1 MIAQLRKELKVYF
14 SGILGYLI
22 IGIYLLINGLML
34 WVFNGPFNLLEGG
47 YASLEN
53 YFGLAPWVFLFLI
66 PAIGMRIFSDE
77 LKSGMMELLVVR
89 PISVVQLVWAK
100 FLGALAVVLLAVLPT
115 LVYLWSVNALG
126 SPVGN
131 LDWGAAVGSF
141 IGLIAL
147 GAAYTAVAVFAS
159 ALTTNNVV
167 AFVLGVAFNMG
178 LYLGFEALADLY
190 KFSGWELTVRNLG
203 INEHYRS
210 MSRGVIDARDLGY
223 FVSLVLL
230 FIGATVAV
238 IGRPHLKSPWGKA
251 GVYVGAAILLLLLSF
266 SARFRFDL
274 TEEQRFSLS
283 EGTESLLSQI
293 EEPLLIKVYLSGDFP
308 AGFERL
314 QRETQ
319 HQLEEWSAK
328 NGNVFFEFINPNTVD
343 NANEFKNQ
351 LGTKGINAVQLQVQN
366 KDGQSVLN
374 VFPGAILSYQER
386 EATAVLLEDVM
397 VYDPAEQVNIS
408 IQQLE
413 FNLAKALNTLLTT
426 DKPKAFTNIAAFID
440 LE

>member
-89 PISVVQLVWAK
+89 PLSIVQLVWAK
-100 FLGALAVVLLAVLPT
+100 FLGALVVVLLAVLPT
-115 LVYLWSVNALG
+115 LVYLWSIHALG

-141 IGLIAL
+141 IGLLAL

-190 KFSGWELTVRNLG
+190 KFSGWELTVRNFG

-223 FVSLVLL
+223 FVSIVFL
-230 FIGATVAV
+230 FIGMTVAI
-238 IGRPHLKSPWGKA
+238 IGRPHLKSPWRKA
-251 GVYVGAAILLLLLSF
+251 LLYIASALVLLVVAF
-266 SARFRFDL
+266 AARFRIDL

-283 EGTESLLSQI
+283 EGTLSLLSQV
-293 EEPLLIKVYLSGDFP
+293 EEPVLIKVYLSGEFP

-319 HQLEEWSAK
+319 HQLEEWSAI
-328 NGNVFFEFINPNTVD
+328 NGNVFFEFINP
-343 NANEFKNQ
+343 
-351 LGTKGINAVQLQVQN
+351 
-366 KDGQSVLN
+366 
-374 VFPGAILSYQER
+374 
-386 EATAVLLEDVM
+386 
-397 VYDPAEQVNIS
+397 
-408 IQQLE
+408 
-413 FNLAKALNTLLTT
+413 
-426 DKPKAFTNIAAFID
+426 
-440 LE
+440 

>member
-1 MIAQLRKELKVYF
+1 
-14 SGILGYLI
+14 
-22 IGIYLLINGLML
+22 
-34 WVFNGPFNLLEGG
+34 
-47 YASLEN
+47 
-53 YFGLAPWVFLFLI
+53 
-66 PAIGMRIFSDE
+66 
-77 LKSGMMELLVVR
+77 
-89 PISVVQLVWAK
+89 
-100 FLGALAVVLLAVLPT
+100 
-115 LVYLWSVNALG
+115 
-126 SPVGN
+126 
-131 LDWGAAVGSF
+131 
-141 IGLIAL
+141 
-147 GAAYTAVAVFAS
+147 
-159 ALTTNNVV
+159 
-167 AFVLGVAFNMG
+167 MG

-283 EGTESLLSQI
+283 EGTASLLSQI

-426 DKPKAFTNIAAFID
+426 DKPKVAMITGHGELSAVETGGIGLALSGNYTVDRFSMTAYKALPTGDPAFQD
-440 LE
+440 LILRLEKKKWGFFGKPKKGF